1 MRRPFRQL
9 LPYATAVL
17 LLLLLR
23 QARLGETVN
32 LLLHDLAL
40 ELRPLPSAAALPIRV
55 IAIEEA
61 DLRHFGWPL
70 QDRHLVT
77 AIRKL
82 QQAGAGAIGL
92 DLYRDLAVE
101 PGGAALRQL
110 ARGPGPLVSVYSV
123 IDGIGAIP
131 GTPPQRQAYNDLPI
145 DADGMVR
152 RDLVHVRQQGPAGVA
167 LPLRLLETWRGQAIS
182 PLRARLERDPQSL
195 PPLDPDAGG
204 YTQLDAGGL
213 QRLLPFHRPD
223 SLRSWSL
230 RALVA
235 GQVPPEQLRGTIVL
249 IGARAPSLRDLFTV
263 PLGRHRWSRQPRLM
277 AGVDLHAQRLAAL
290 LADAEGRPAGLRA
303 APGWFNGTL
312 ALVAAALGVG
322 LGEGI
327 RSLRRSQSLV
337 AGIAVGWLIVGLGA
351 LLLGGLWCNLALPLG
366 MLLGLATAG
375 WTRRGI
381 EQQRQRRQLQQLL
394 GHTTSAAVAEELWR
408 QRDTVLT
415 GGRFH
420 GQQLFVTLLIADI
433 AGFSGLAQTLAPEP
447 LLEWLNA
454 ALAPVVSAIEGH
466 GGLVNKFTGDGVLAV
481 FGAPV
486 GRGPQ
491 ADALAAL
498 SAAVVIRQRLHALN
512 EQRTRTGTPSVRLRL
527 GLHSGWVLAG
537 SLGSSDRWEY
547 GLIGDAVNCTARIE
561 SLGKTRP
568 GGTCRILLSQSTRDL
583 AANGPWPPSQW
594 WPWGPVTLSGR
605 SGQEEIWELVD
616 GTADTKLER
625 GGSEEE
631 PPA

>member
-55 IAIEEA
+55 IAIEEG

-223 SLRSWSL
+223 SIRSWNL

-263 PLGRHRWSRQPRLM
+263 PLGRHRWSRQPQLM

-303 APGWFNGTL
+303 APGWVNGTL

-394 GHTTSAAVAEELWR
+394 GHTTSKAVADELWR
-408 QRDTVLT
+408 QRDKLLT
-415 GGRFH
+415 GGRIC
-420 GQQLFVTLLIADI
+420 GQERNVTLLCADI
-433 AGFSGLAQTLAPEP
+433 AGFSGLAQHLEPES
-447 LLEWLNA
+447 LVDWLNG
-454 ALAPVVSAIEGH
+454 ALAPVVEAIEAE
-466 GGLVNKFTGDGVLAV
+466 GGLLNKFTGDGVLAV
-481 FGAPV
+481 FGAPLSH
-486 GRGPQ
+486 GQR
-491 ADALAAL
+491 ADAA
-498 SAAVVIRQRLHALN
+498 AAVRSALAIRQWVVEHNKQLTAAEQHRLH
-512 EQRTRTGTPSVRLRL
+512 LRV
-527 GLHSGWVLAG
+527 GLHSGRILVG
-537 SLGSSDRWEY
+537 SLGSRDRWEY
-547 GLIGDAVNCTARIE
+547 GLIGDAVNCAIRIE
-561 SLGKTRP
+561 ALGKTRAA
-568 GGTCRILLSQSTRDL
+568 GSCRILMSSITRDL
-583 AANGPWPPSQW
+583 AGSGPWPRAVW
-594 WPWGPVTLSGR
+594 RLWGPVTLSGR
-605 SGQEEIWELVD
+605 SGQEEIWEL
-616 GTADTKLER
+616 ADADVE
-625 GGSEEE
+625 G
-631 PPA
+631 